1 MNKVLRA
8 ELEKLIKLGES
19 GVDGSDIA
27 DQIKRLIKNEGQ
39 DHSEVTFGTRVMD
52 FGWYTNYMGRECEK
66 HTLSFSLPAGE
77 DYVLVV
83 LEDDGRWTARVE
95 IGDMHISSLTE
106 LSSAEGALDNLV
118 STGGYFATALLHLRE
133 QAKL

>member
-1 MNKVLRA
+1 MDNVIKT

-19 GVDGSDIA
+19 GVNGRDIA

-39 DHSEVTFGTRVMD
+39 DHSEVTFGTRVMN
-52 FGWYTNYMGRECEK
+52 FGWYTNYMGKKCEK
-66 HTLSFSLPAGE
+66 HTLSFSLPVGE
-77 DYVLVV
+77 DYSLVV
-83 LEDDGRWTARVE
+83 LEDDGKWTARVE

-106 LSSAEGALDNLV
+106 LSSAESALNNLL
-118 STGGYFATALLHLRE
+118 SNGGYFATALLHLRE

>member
-1 MNKVLRA
+1 MNKILKA
-8 ELEKLIKLGES
+8 ELEKLIKLGEK
-19 GVDGSDIA
+19 GVDGRDIA

-39 DHSEVTFGTRVMD
+39 DHSEVTFGTRVMN
-52 FGWYTNYMGRECEK
+52 FGWYENHMGRKCEK
-66 HTLSFSLPAGE
+66 HTLSFSLPVGE
-77 DYVLVV
+77 DYSLVV

-106 LSSAEGALDNLV
+106 LSSAETALDNLV
-118 STGGYFATALLHLRE
+118 SMGGHFATALLHLRE